1 MKNFRPTDTFGRMDG
16 ERISAL
22 YEDLKQPQ
30 DIYVI
35 ISRLQEELTGEH
47 EISGHQLRVQP
58 FIGAVLNDERFEDA
72 EQILQAAIDALDRA
86 SEARTD
92 GYLVADHFP
101 N

>member
-1 MKNFRPTDTFGRMDG
+1 
-16 ERISAL
+16 
-22 YEDLKQPQ
+22 
-30 DIYVI
+30 
-35 ISRLQEELTGEH
+35 
-47 EISGHQLRVQP
+47 VQP

-92 GYLVADHFP
+92 GYLVADPFP